1 MKRDVSFVIIIQ
13 LRQKN
18 VYHFDVRMFFAVKH
32 PLSGPFGNSPKRSI
46 FLVNKTKTNKHH
58 NTQSQI
64 YLVYFFVH
72 FFIQ

>member
-18 VYHFDVRMFFAVKH
+18 VYHFSVRMFAVTH
-32 PLSGPFGNSPKRSI
+32 PLSGPFGNFTKRGI